1 MNLLLSIGIIVILHL
16 HFNLLI
22 LIEYISF
29 MLPIAINY
37 LIEVVTPLLLL
48 VRMIVKYPILNIS

>member
-22 LIEYISF
+22 LIEYISL